1 MPLFVGD
8 LASVCTEADLMK
20 AFSRF
25 GAVLEVKLMRDNR
38 TKQSLLY
45 GFVTF
50 KASNQ
55 SEGAMAGLDG
65 QLLFGRR
72 MK

>member
-8 LASVCTEADLMK
+8 LSSVCTEADLMK
-20 AFSRF
+20 AFSHF
-25 GAVLEVKLMRDNR
+25 GAVLEAKLMSDNR
-38 TKQSLLY
+38 KKQSLLF

-50 KASNQ
+50 KVSNQ
-55 SEGAMAGLDG
+55 SENTMAGLDG
-65 QLLFGRR
+65 ELLCGRR